1 MPNKEV
7 FPEYM
12 CICVVCVLMY
22 RYVRVV
28 CVHVCVVFFIQCMC
42 CTLSG
47 RRGWGDLVNNSNE
60 YHNHYMFGYSH
71 HRRAICQSADSY
83 SKLIGIL
90 CMAGAGTAVL
100 LPPI

>member
-28 CVHVCVVFFIQCMC
+28 CVHVCVV
-42 CTLSG
+42 
-47 RRGWGDLVNNSNE
+47 
-60 YHNHYMFGYSH
+60 
-71 HRRAICQSADSY
+71 
-83 SKLIGIL
+83 L
-90 CMAGAGTAVL
+90 CVFHSMHVL
-100 LPPI
+100 YIEWREGVG